1 MNLKALK
8 VAFNNLAEG
17 LKFNFHWVYHQSS
30 PVVDRSVFISVSV
43 NSVDDVGLW
52 RKNKSQLAKWNPE
65 NDLADNFHFKFLHV
79 VPLFRQTNSF
89 FLVNFFKGFDI

>member
-52 RKNKSQLAKWNPE
+52 RKKQVTICQMKSSKQ
-65 NDLADNFHFKFLHV
+65 F
-79 VPLFRQTNSF
+79 S
-89 FLVNFFKGFDI
+89 G